1 MKLLAQHGY
10 GKASKVDHGLDANDI
25 GGVILSP
32 KAESMEKLIQFS
44 YELGDKHP
52 TAEVY
57 FDPQFYICGL
67 QGETV
72 PGKLIGYPYYEPG
85 LTRAKLSSPQ
95 NLHMYADDAINI
107 QRQLN
112 ISSIISPSIVF
123 DDFDGQSSQT
133 AISLAYESISLTDAE
148 NELYVTLCIG
158 ENAFRNR
165 DSMEDF
171 LNVISLLDV
180 KGFYIIIERN
190 QSTGK
195 PTIIDNNILTN
206 VMHFLFT
213 LSIINEYD
221 IIVGYSDL
229 LSIPLAGICNASFAS
244 GWYNTLKSFSISNYR
259 PSTGGRRPRK
269 RYTSGV
275 LMSSLLLFPE
285 VNTLK
290 QVGLWP
296 NIQSS
301 SPYNNIIEP
310 NLNEAEWT
318 DEVSCLHNWHVINS
332 LLTEINGK
340 GDISSRL
347 NYICQLID
355 HGIHV
360 YNSIDEAGIPLD
372 FKSSNGHFTQWLT
385 AIEDFRSQAGI

>member
-10 GKASKVDHGLDANDI
+10 GKANKIDRGLDTNDI

-44 YELGDKHP
+44 CDLRDKYP

-72 PGKLIGYPYYEPG
+72 PSKLIGYPYYEPG

-95 NLHMYADDAINI
+95 NLHMYADGAINV

-123 DDFDGQSSQT
+123 DDFDGQGSQT

-148 NELYVTLCIG
+148 NELYITLCIG
-158 ENAFRNR
+158 ENAFCNR
-165 DSMEDF
+165 ESMEDF

-180 KGFYIIIERN
+180 KGFYIVIERS

-206 VMHFLFT
+206 IMHFLYT
-213 LSIINEYD
+213 LSAINEYD

-244 GWYNTLKSFSISNYR
+244 GWYNNLKSFSTNNYR
-259 PSTGGRRPRK
+259 PSSGGRRPRK

-285 VNTLK
+285 VDTLK
-290 QVGLWP
+290 RVGLWQ
-296 NIQSS
+296 NVQSS
-301 SPYNNIIEP
+301 SPYNNIITP
-310 NLNEAEWT
+310 NLNDAEWT
-318 DEVSCLHNWHVINS
+318 DEVSCLHNWHVLNS
-332 LLTEINGK
+332 LLTEIHSK
-340 GDISSRL
+340 GDFSHRL
-347 NYICQLID
+347 NYICQLIGQ
-355 HGIHV
+355 GIRV
-360 YNSIDEAGIPLD
+360 YDYINEARIPLD
-372 FKSSNGHFTQWLT
+372 FKSSNGHFTQWLA
-385 AIEDFRSQAGI
+385 AIEDFRSQTGV